1 MVSIW
6 PVWMPKSQPKED
18 FEFCPKAYSKPRS
31 YTVLLN
37 GMMLSILTTA
47 QWDLCKCLKHVE
59 SKLGNGDREK
69 PLCWG
74 VALHFLI
81 CMNRW
86 AAGKLCMGKESD
98 TVAWKMHVLG
108 QAGIAPALLLC
119 LQHNGK
125 WGYTALSKTQLHLVP
140 CSETLAEP
148 LSAWRWTSLL
158 MLTAVSLHG
167 QIMDCQLLLLFCG
180 INNEL

>member
-6 PVWMPKSQPKED
+6 PVSAKRRLWFLPKSIFKL
-18 FEFCPKAYSKPRS
+18 RS

-37 GMMLSILTTA
+37 GMLLSILTAA
-47 QWDLCKCLKHVE
+47 QWDLCKSQARWIKAGKWRSGEATLLRC
-59 SKLGNGDREK
+59 R
-69 PLCWG
+69 
-74 VALHFLI
+74 LHFLI

-98 TVAWKMHVLG
+98 IVVWKMHVLG

-167 QIMDCQLLLLFCG
+167 QIMDCQLLLLFCS